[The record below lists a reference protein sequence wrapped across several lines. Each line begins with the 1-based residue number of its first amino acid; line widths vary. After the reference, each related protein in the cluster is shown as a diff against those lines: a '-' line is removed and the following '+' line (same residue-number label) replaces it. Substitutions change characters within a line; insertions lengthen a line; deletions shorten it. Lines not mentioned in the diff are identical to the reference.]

1 MNQDLSLF
9 ANKVLDR
16 CDSTND
22 VARDLGDAGYPHGTW
37 VSTRIQEKGR
47 GRLGRKWESLEGNL
61 FLSIVARPESKNH
74 WTWIPMA
81 TAIAIAKAIRA
92 KLSAYQIP
100 VEVKWPNDLWIRRKK
115 LGGVLCEAV
124 GNKSGS
130 FIVIGLGVNC
140 TFAPE
145 GLDQETTSLSD
156 SAGIIID
163 ADVVREAV
171 IKELLVILS
180 ELERQGP
187 DFIHEEYAR
196 LAALPAGT
204 RITWGTGAG
213 TITGLGPS
221 GELEVQTD
229 AGEAQKLYAEDVKVR
244 PL

>member
-1 MNQDLSLF
+1 MTQDLSQF
-9 ANKVLDR
+9 ANRVLDR

-22 VARDLGDAGYPHGTW
+22 IARELGDAGYPHGTW
-37 VSTRIQEKGR
+37 VSTSIQEKGR

-61 FLSIVARPESKNH
+61 FLSVIARPESKNH

-81 TAIAIAKAIRA
+81 TAIAIARAIRG

-115 LGGVLCEAV
+115 LGGILCEAV

-140 TFAPE
+140 AFAPE

-156 SAGIIID
+156 ASGIIVSADTVRD
-163 ADVVREAV
+163 AI
-171 IKELLVILS
+171 IKELLEVLAQ
-180 ELERQGP
+180 LEKQGP
-187 DFIHEEYAR
+187 EFIRGEYSR
-196 LAALPAGT
+196 LAALPPGT
-204 RITWGTGAG
+204 RITWGAGSG

-221 GELEVQTD
+221 GELEVRND

-244 PL
+244 PV

>member
-1 MNQDLSLF
+1 MNQDLAQF

-22 VARDLGDAGYPHGTW
+22 IARDLGDAGYPHGTW
-37 VSTRIQEKGR
+37 VSTRVQEKGR

-61 FLSIVARPESKNH
+61 FLSVIARPESKNH
-74 WTWIPMA
+74 WTWIAMA
-81 TAIAIAKAIRA
+81 TAIAIAKAIRS

-115 LGGVLCEAV
+115 LGGILCEAV

-130 FIVIGLGVNC
+130 FVVVGLGVNC
-140 TFAPE
+140 TYAPE
-145 GLDQETTSLSD
+145 GLDQETVSLTD
-156 SAGIIID
+156 SAGIKID
-163 ADVVREAV
+163 ADTIREAV
-171 IKELLVILS
+171 LEELREILS
-180 ELERQGP
+180 ELEKQGP
-187 DFIHEEYAR
+187 DFIRSEYHR

-221 GELEVQTD
+221 GELEVRND
-229 AGEAQKLYAEDVKVR
+229 DGEAQKLYAEDVKVR
-244 PL
+244 PV